1 MVNETAEYYVTAEGK
16 MGLKIEKPPRKPN
29 NQEMI
34 VRQSSLNRAID
45 LVNGEKINLDMVL
58 DKAEEF
64 EQWVMREVVEND

>member
-16 MGLKIEKPPRKPN
+16 MVLKIEKPPRKPN